1 MNLHHYGQ
9 QSVSPLVGTGP
20 SLWPC
25 FGRGLPG
32 ANSAAGKISGG
43 YGIDLEPEP
52 LCPIFV
58 SSAASIKLLLMAR
71 VATDK
76 IGLTI
81 AEDADNV

>member
-1 MNLHHYGQ
+1 M
-9 QSVSPLVGTGP
+9 
-20 SLWPC
+20 
-25 FGRGLPG
+25 
-32 ANSAAGKISGG
+32 
-43 YGIDLEPEP
+43 EPEPP

-81 AEDADNV
+81 AEDADNVCVTGKCSELGLRDLDEAAEAATLALRP

>member
-1 MNLHHYGQ
+1 M
-9 QSVSPLVGTGP
+9 
-20 SLWPC
+20 
-25 FGRGLPG
+25 
-32 ANSAAGKISGG
+32 
-43 YGIDLEPEP
+43 EPELGPP

-81 AEDADNV
+81 AEDADKVCVTGKCSELGLLDLDEAAEAATLALRP